1 MKTDEKVF
9 LNREPAEPTA
19 GLNSAA
25 IPIWLTGLLAVLLYW
40 SCTFTDTR
48 GGRFS
53 PLVYAP
59 YTSTNQL
66 VELLPKS
73 GDDDFLRH
81 GKMVFNKNCAPCH
94 QDSGSGNPSTFVPPV
109 AGSEIVAAAGPNR
122 LIRILLDGLA
132 GPIKV
137 AGKDYGTAAMPPWRP
152 AMNDYDVAAV
162 LTYIRGSWGN
172 KATPV
177 MPEQVAPIR
186 EKDKAHSDPW
196 QWSEL
201 EKIPE
206 KD

>member
-1 MKTDEKVF
+1 MKTDEKNF

-66 VELLPKS
+66 AEFLPKS
-73 GDDDFLRH
+73 GDDDFLRQ

-122 LIRILLDGLA
+122 LIRIVLDGLA

-137 AGKDYGTAAMPPWRP
+137 NGVDYGNAAMPPWRP
-152 AMNDYDVAAV
+152 AMNDTEIAAV

-172 KATPV
+172 KAAAV
-177 MPEQVAPIR
+177 SSEQVAVIR
-186 EKDKAHSDPW
+186 EKDKTHSDPW

-201 EKIPE
+201 EKLPE